1 MFYTLLNDVV
11 SRKELIMGILA
22 LGAMII
28 TTIYGAI
35 STTILSLI
43 IFLLLGINPW
53 YSVIVGLIVV
63 IVSVLYFAYSCSDY
77 K

>member
-63 IVSVLYFAYSCSDY
+63 IVNALYFAYSCSDY